1 MPWINR
7 RLTENDCTCPFQRNI
22 AMSQRPPSAS
32 QTTSATLRLSVGD
45 LAISPR
51 ITVPAGPVP
60 AGAVLPALQGVV
72 NAVVDGAERAEG
84 AAGRAVSCRK
94 GCGACCRQLVPV
106 SRTEARAI
114 AALVEALPRDRRLAI
129 RERFAV
135 AAARL
140 REAGLAETLLDPARR
155 TTIADRTLS
164 VGYFALGMSCPFLED
179 ESCSIHADRPLACR
193 EYLVTSPAANC
204 SDAEQAGVVPV
215 AVPKLSVAARGLE
228 EDDAA
233 ADTTAQWL
241 PLTLAL
247 HWAATAPPPPRP
259 RRGPEWV
266 QRFLVRLRISKG
278 AA

>member
-1 MPWINR
+1 
-7 RLTENDCTCPFQRNI
+7 
-22 AMSQRPPSAS
+22 MSQRPSSAS

-60 AGAVLPALQGVV
+60 AGAVLPALQGIV
-72 NAVVDGAERAEG
+72 NAMVDGAERAEG
-84 AAGRAVSCRK
+84 ATGRAVSCRK

-114 AALVEALPRDRRLAI
+114 AALVEALPRQRRTEI
-129 RERFAV
+129 GHRFA
-135 AAARL
+135 AAGARL

-155 TTIADRTLS
+155 ESVADRTLS
-164 VGYFALGMSCPFLED
+164 VGYFALGLSCPFLED
-179 ESCSIHADRPLACR
+179 EACSIHADRPLACR

-228 EDDAA
+228 EDDTVV
-233 ADTTAQWL
+233 DTAAQWL
-241 PLTLAL
+241 PLALAL
-247 HWAATAPPPPRP
+247 DWVATAPPPPQP
-259 RRGPEWV
+259 RRGPDWV
-266 QRFLVRLRISKG
+266 QRFLMRLRVSKG